1 MRPPVL
7 EETKQEVIRLWLLD
21 YGRPEIATLVNT
33 SHGTVFNIIEKWEND
48 IGKPEAKE
56 FRELAKSIRAAG
68 LTPAKCAKGLR
79 VSNLMTRIGVKED
92 DFEQWGGHAFTFQTK
107 TITYDVQTLFGS
119 CL

>member
-1 MRPPVL
+1 MG
-7 EETKQEVIRLWLLD
+7 
-21 YGRPEIATLVNT
+21 YGRPEIETLVNT